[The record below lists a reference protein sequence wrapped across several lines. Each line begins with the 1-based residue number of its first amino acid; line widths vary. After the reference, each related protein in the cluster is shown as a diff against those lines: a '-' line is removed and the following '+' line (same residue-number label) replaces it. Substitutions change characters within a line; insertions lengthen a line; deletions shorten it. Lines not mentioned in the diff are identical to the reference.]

1 MPAKIVKLVRMPIL
15 HGRPYVQYHDVMM
28 SQRESAP
35 RGAADPGEHQ
45 ETVDKRLLR
54 GARTREA
61 VLRYAV
67 DIASLD
73 GLDQVSFGQLAADA
87 GLSKSGI
94 QALFR
99 SKETLQLAVMARARQ
114 MFSDAV
120 IAPAQSAPPGLARVR
135 ALLANWREYATAP
148 LFAGGCFWVAN
159 RAYFDSK
166 PGQVRN
172 ELIRD
177 QRSWQ
182 GLLAG
187 ELANA
192 VAAGE
197 IAPLDVQAAAF
208 QIDALLSAAN
218 TALRMADRDAMDK
231 AGELID
237 AMLTPPSA

>member
-1 MPAKIVKLVRMPIL
+1 MT
-15 HGRPYVQYHDVMM
+15 
-28 SQRESAP
+28 SQRESTT
-35 RGAADPGEHQ
+35 RGAADPGGHQ

-67 DIASLD
+67 NIASLD

-99 SKETLQLAVMARARQ
+99 SKETLQLAVMERARQ

-120 IAPAQSAPPGLARVR
+120 IAPAQSAPPGVARLQ
-135 ALLANWREYATAP
+135 ALLGRWREYATAP

-166 PGQVRN
+166 PGPVRN
-172 ELIRD
+172 ELARD

-182 GLLAG
+182 EVLAG

-197 IAPLDVQAAAF
+197 VAPLDVKLAAF

-218 TALRMADRDAMDK
+218 TALRMGDDDAMDK
-231 AGELID
+231 AGQLID
-237 AMLTPPSA
+237 AMLASPSA